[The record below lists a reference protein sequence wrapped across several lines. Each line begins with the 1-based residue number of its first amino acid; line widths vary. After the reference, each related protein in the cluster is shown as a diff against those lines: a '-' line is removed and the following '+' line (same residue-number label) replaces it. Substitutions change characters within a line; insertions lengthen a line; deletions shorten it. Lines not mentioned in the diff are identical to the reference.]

1 MRVQKID
8 KEDWKELSKRAHL
21 IVFNEDKDPL
31 KDRIDFAL
39 TVEEAESS
47 LLLAYVTCRETDSD
61 TLYWQ
66 YGGSFPGTKGTIL
79 SYRAVQAL
87 LRYCQERYKRVF
99 FYVENKNSAMLKM
112 ALKCGFLITGIR
124 NYKNTILVEHLLE
137 FRE

>member
-1 MRVQKID
+1 MRVRKIE
-8 KEDWKELSKRAHL
+8 KEDWAELSKRAHL

-31 KDRIDFAL
+31 IDRVDFAL
-39 TVEEAESS
+39 TVEEEETSM
-47 LLLAYVTCRETDSD
+47 LLTYVTCREVASD

-66 YGGSFPGTKGTIL
+66 YGGSFPGTKGTINSL
-79 SYRAVQAL
+79 KAMYAL

-124 NYKNTILVEHLLE
+124 NYKNSILVEHLLE
-137 FRE
+137 F

>member
-1 MRVQKID
+1 ME

-31 KDRIDFAL
+31 KDRLDFAL
-39 TVEEAESS
+39 VTEVEESS
-47 LLLAYVTCRETDSD
+47 LLLNYVTCREADAE

>member
-1 MRVQKID
+1 MRVVRVE
-8 KEDWKELSKRAHL
+8 KEEWKVLSEKAHL
-21 IVFNEDKDPL
+21 IVFNENKNSEN
-31 KDRIDFAL
+31 DRIDFAL
-39 TVEEAESS
+39 TVEEEESS
-47 LLLAYVTCRETDSD
+47 LLLSYITCRETDSD

-79 SYRAVQAL
+79 SYRAVQAT